1 MSEENKAVVRRLF
14 EESDDRKGDLPEDLF
29 APDYVFHFPSSPGP
43 LDLQGHVRIAR
54 MFYAAFP
61 DLRYRVEEQVA
72 EGDKVAS
79 RFTVH
84 GTHEGEFMGIS
95 PTGGR
100 VAATGINIDR
110 IAGGKIVEEW
120 SNFDQL
126 GIMQQLG
133 IIQSPVQRG
142 ESSAP
147 RPDTLAPSTEQPA
160 SAVEANKAVVRRY
173 FEEFLTGGNLD
184 AGDTLLTPDIAIHPA
199 PSPTTVRGIEE
210 LKQAMRELR
219 RTFPDMNFVVEDEIS
234 EGDRVVSRFTF
245 RATHRSEY
253 QGIPPTGRQ
262 VEVQGINLFYLTG
275 GRIQEIWAEL
285 DHLGM
290 LHQLGVIP
298 TRQHQAGTSDLA
310 TLISAFDAQWN
321 RHDEDGVLGFFTEDA
336 IVTTTPPPPGE
347 PGTYTGKEEIRGFV
361 RNLLPG
367 FHVDSRNHRV
377 EGNEV
382 RWESTLVA
390 DIFRQM
396 GVDQAETTAEAAFRG
411 DKIESFRVA
420 FSPQTVE
427 KMRAAM

>member
-1 MSEENKAVVRRLF
+1 VSEENKAVIRRLF
-14 EESDDRKGDLPEDLF
+14 EESDNRKGDLPDDLF
-29 APDYVFHFPSSPGP
+29 APDYVFHFPGSPEP
-43 LDLQGHVRIAR
+43 LELQGHVRIAR
-54 MFYAAFP
+54 MLYVAFP

-79 RFTVH
+79 RFTMH
-84 GTHEGEFMGIS
+84 GTHEGEYIGIS
-95 PTGGR
+95 PTGKQ
-100 VAATGINIDR
+100 VAATGISIDR
-110 IAGGKIVEEW
+110 IAGGKIVEQW
-120 SNFDQL
+120 NNFDQL
-126 GIMQQLG
+126 GMMQQLG
-133 IIQSPVQRG
+133 AVPSPGQRTEPG
-142 ESSAP
+142 AP
-147 RPDTLAPSTEQPA
+147 GPDTLAPSTEQPA
-160 SAVEANKAVVRRY
+160 STVEANKTVARRY

-184 AGDTLLTPDIAIHPA
+184 AGDALLAPDIAVHPSA
-199 PSPTTVRGIEE
+199 SPITVRGIEE
-210 LKQAMRELR
+210 FKQAMRGLR
-219 RTFPDMNFVVEDEIS
+219 GAFPDMSFAIEDEIA

-245 RATHRSEY
+245 RATHRGEY

-298 TRQHQAGTSDLA
+298 AQQRQAGASDLV
-310 TLISAFDAQWN
+310 TLISAFDARWN
-321 RHDEDGVLGFFTEDA
+321 RHDEDGVLSFFTEDA
-336 IVTTTPPPPGE
+336 IITTPPPPGE
-347 PGTYTGKEEIRGFV
+347 PGTYTGKQEIRDFV

-377 EGNEV
+377 AGNEV

-390 DIFRQM
+390 DVFRRM
-396 GVDQAETTAEAAFRG
+396 GINQAEVTTEAAFRG

-427 KMRAAM
+427 EMRAVM

>member
-1 MSEENKAVVRRLF
+1 VSEENKAVVRRLF
-14 EESDDRKGDLPEDLF
+14 EESDNRKGELPDGLF
-29 APDYVFHFPSSPGP
+29 TPDYVFHFPGSPEP
-43 LDLQGHVRIAR
+43 LDLQGHMRIAR
-54 MFYAAFP
+54 MLYAAFS
-61 DLRYRVEEQVA
+61 DLRHRVEEQVT

-79 RFTVH
+79 RFTMH
-84 GTHEGEFMGIS
+84 GTHGGEFMGIS
-95 PTGGR
+95 PTGR
-100 VAATGINIDR
+100 WVAATGISIDR
-110 IAGGKIVEEW
+110 IAGGRIAEEW
-120 SNFDQL
+120 VNSDAL

-133 IIQSPVQRG
+133 AIPSPGQR
-142 ESSAP
+142 EEPSAP
-147 RPDTLAPSTEQPA
+147 VPSTLVPSAEQPA
-160 SAVEANKAVVRRY
+160 SVVEDNKAVARRY

-184 AGDTLLTPDIAIHPA
+184 AGDVLLTPDVTIHLT
-199 PSPTTVRGIEE
+199 PSPGAVQGIEE
-210 LKQAMRELR
+210 FKQAIRQLR
-219 RTFPDMNFVVEDEIS
+219 ITFPDMSFIVEDEIA

-245 RATHRSEY
+245 RATHRGEY

-275 GRIQEIWAEL
+275 GRIEEIWVEL

-290 LHQLGVIP
+290 MHQLGVIP
-298 TRQHQAGTSDLA
+298 AQQHQAGASDLA
-310 TLISAFDAQWN
+310 TLISAFDARWN
-321 RHDEDGVLGFFTEDA
+321 RHDEEGVLGFFTEDA

-347 PGTYTGKEEIRGFV
+347 TGTYTGKNEIRGFV

-377 EGNEV
+377 AGNEV

-390 DIFRQM
+390 DIFRRM
-396 GVDQAETTAEAAFRG
+396 GVDQAEVTTEAAFRG